1 MPYFPSFFLG
11 FVPLFFALAGWA
23 LGRDRRRVF
32 AAGTSIVLLVF
43 SFGRFTPVFWLAY
56 KLLPPLAVVRFPVK
70 LLIPAML
77 FVALLAGG
85 GFDALRQ
92 ADNRTWQRRV
102 RLLLP
107 LKVLLGAVVLVWALS
122 FVAPKSIAVPAE
134 WILLRTSEMY
144 APNAS
149 VQLTAA
155 QVAGSVD
162 YLLKMLRL
170 HLPGLAGFALGGWVW
185 TLALERGKSWA
196 PRALP
201 AIVLLGLV
209 QLATENYSANPTVPR
224 SFYTYPPPVLA
235 HFQDSQTPNRF
246 SYVFRETETTPAS
259 PDIQS
264 FLSFELIPEAAGLSP
279 LAQAAFRDRLVLA
292 RGTMLEKVEGVSN
305 IDVEWSFPPFL
316 SELWTFAAR
325 GTSDPARSSCLVG
338 RTNVRYQIL
347 RVRQPNTALR
357 EVATIFNGSSEPSYL
372 YENLCVAPRTH
383 VAGSVFHS
391 TSATETLSRLS
402 SPDFDPNWHATVD
415 GEEVPILR
423 ANHLFRAVRAETGRH
438 EVRFYYRQRG
448 LRAGLVIS
456 VATLALLGAL
466 YAIELRR
473 ERKPTI
479 KTPRP

>member
-1 MPYFPSFFLG
+1 
-11 FVPLFFALAGWA
+11 
-23 LGRDRRRVF
+23 
-32 AAGTSIVLLVF
+32 
-43 SFGRFTPVFWLAY
+43 
-56 KLLPPLAVVRFPVK
+56 
-70 LLIPAML
+70 
-77 FVALLAGG
+77 
-85 GFDALRQ
+85 
-92 ADNRTWQRRV
+92 
-102 RLLLP
+102 
-107 LKVLLGAVVLVWALS
+107 
-122 FVAPKSIAVPAE
+122 
-134 WILLRTSEMY
+134 
-144 APNAS
+144 
-149 VQLTAA
+149 
-155 QVAGSVD
+155 
-162 YLLKMLRL
+162 MLRL

-224 SFYTYPPPVLA
+224 SFYTYHPPVLA

-246 SYVFRETETTPAS
+246 SYVFRETKTTPAS